1 MSRKCLGSVRGS
13 SSRRR
18 LGVQERSRRGAG
30 KGERLSSS
38 LRAPAER
45 MFVSCFWRQTLT
57 LRSPARWWMPT
68 IWFSYTWSRDAG
80 RFGEMRGDLV
90 LKHLVAR
97 RSEERTPL
105 LRILQAVPRRRPL
118 FVREQVAAIAPREC
132 PEGEVREV
140 SRKCPE
146 CQLPRSR
153 LSKSPAHGLYP
164 AKVVVMTASPRVAY
178 SLAISGPL
186 GSSRGRAWRQPARR
200 RHELGLDARH
210 GARRDLISSSQPLLI
225 GT

>member
-68 IWFSYTWSRDAG
+68 IWFSYTWSRDVG
-80 RFGEMRGDLV
+80 RFGEMRGDTGRCGEMRGDLV

-97 RSEERTPL
+97 RSEERAPL

-118 FVREQVAAIAPREC
+118 LVREQVAAIAPSEC
-132 PEGEVREV
+132 PGRGPGSVQEV
-140 SRKCPE
+140 SRVPVAAVALVKVAR
-146 CQLPRSR
+146 PR
-153 LSKSPAHGLYP
+153 L
-164 AKVVVMTASPRVAY
+164 VPRE
-178 SLAISGPL
+178 G
-186 GSSRGRAWRQPARR
+186 GSHDRQPARR
-200 RHELGLDARH
+200 LLYCNLGSSRAISGQSLAPA
-210 GARRDLISSSQPLLI
+210 GASP
-225 GT
+225 T